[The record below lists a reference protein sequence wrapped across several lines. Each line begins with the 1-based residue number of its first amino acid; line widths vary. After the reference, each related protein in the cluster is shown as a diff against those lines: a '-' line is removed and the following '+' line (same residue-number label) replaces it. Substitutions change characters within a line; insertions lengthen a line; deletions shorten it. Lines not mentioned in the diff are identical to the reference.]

1 MSQVFP
7 DASAVTA
14 DARIVE
20 VMFHSHVCAL
30 SGGTTC
36 HDPGTSQAHS
46 SPSGRSWDKN
56 PGLRFWEQ
64 TPTLGPE
71 GWKDLC
77 SRGSFVKQ
85 LPQMTRQGRNQLLM
99 PPPPSSPQMSD
110 FHLPF
115 QLLLRGMT
123 IRSKEEVTHWLDC
136 CHGCCLRS
144 WSFVFFIT

>member
-1 MSQVFP
+1 M
-7 DASAVTA
+7 TA

-20 VMFHSHVCAL
+20 VMNYSHVCAL

-64 TPTLGPE
+64 TPNLGPE
-71 GWKDLC
+71 GWEDLC
-77 SRGSFVKQ
+77 SRWLFIKQ
-85 LPQMTRQGRNQLLM
+85 LPQMTREVGKKPASNAT
-99 PPPPSSPQMSD
+99 PSIISTISIMSG

-123 IRSKEEVTHWLDC
+123 MRSKEEVTHWLDC